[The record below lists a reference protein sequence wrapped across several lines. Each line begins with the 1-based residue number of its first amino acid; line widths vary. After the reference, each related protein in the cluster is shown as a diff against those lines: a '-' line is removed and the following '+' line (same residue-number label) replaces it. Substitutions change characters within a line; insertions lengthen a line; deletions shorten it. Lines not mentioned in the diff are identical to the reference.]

1 MLYTQKCRDE
11 RFNLFRTVWKSLRIN
26 FTHIRTK
33 IEDSKKCG
41 IPKKHRS
48 FEKLAILWMIWCC
61 PNHFFGNLQF
71 NMDHFLHA
79 SLLFGTNTIEKQ
91 RKRTVANITII
102 YIYIYNTT
110 IDQLLFKKCWLV
122 VEPYPSEK

>member
-1 MLYTQKCRDE
+1 
-11 RFNLFRTVWKSLRIN
+11 
-26 FTHIRTK
+26 
-33 IEDSKKCG
+33 
-41 IPKKHRS
+41 
-48 FEKLAILWMIWCC
+48 MIWCC

-102 YIYIYNTT
+102 YIYLYNTT
-110 IDQLLFKKCWLV
+110 IDQLLFKNAGWWLSPTPLKNDGV
-122 VEPYPSEK
+122 RQLG